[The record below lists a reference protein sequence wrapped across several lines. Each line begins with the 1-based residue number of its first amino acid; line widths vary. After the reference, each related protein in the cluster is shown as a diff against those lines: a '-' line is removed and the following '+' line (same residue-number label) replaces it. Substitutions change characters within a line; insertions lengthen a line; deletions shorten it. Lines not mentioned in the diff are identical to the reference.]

1 MSQGI
6 FSSVTQVFK
15 GIFSSITQVFSK
27 LDIRKMTTKLIMKV
41 SEKSRELV
49 QKMTNFLTSALQKPK
64 SKDDY
69 VLFKDKYIS
78 KKILLMGCAVVVL
91 GGYFLCAYAYPW
103 ADGNLWRTSIEY
115 GNEKYKSFSG
125 KVRIYYNNKTIYI
138 GEMSEGKL
146 SGKGKQYDENK
157 KLVYE
162 GEFEGDMYSGE
173 GILYQDDVAVYKGG
187 FSNNLFEGSG
197 EQYNSKGKMV
207 YKGDFT
213 LGQRSGKGI
222 EYDPDT
228 GKKIYSGDWVSDL
241 REGDGTEFKD
251 DGVSKVYK
259 GAFVAGLYE
268 GEGSLFEDGQLKYK
282 GNFQEGKYSGSGCLY
297 DTVTGKTIYDGDFAD
312 GKYEG
317 EGSLFDVTSG
327 KVIYKGSFLA
337 GKADGQGE
345 SYDKLGAVIYKGD
358 FSEGNIAYLNYIGK
372 TFDDIS
378 KEFGRESFLK
388 EVDDSLVVTYLNKN
402 ISMIFKKGSDQEETA
417 TRGSYEC
424 EKIFVDL
431 KKASFKGLAK
441 NSSKEQVESLLG
453 PPYSSFNYAVNKV
466 MEAAFKGL
474 SIDIKSSNLSPSDKF
489 IMGDYMVRLFYNQS
503 RDTIL
508 AAEVSSM

>member
-1 MSQGI
+1 MFQNI
-6 FSSVTQVFK
+6 FSSFTQLFRK
-15 GIFSSITQVFSK
+15 FDIKKITTDFIANINKK
-27 LDIRKMTTKLIMKV
+27 LKDLI
-41 SEKSRELV
+41 
-49 QKMTNFLTSALQKPK
+49 QKMTNFLSSALQKPK

-69 VLFKDKYIS
+69 VLFKNKYIS
-78 KKILLMGCAVVVL
+78 KKILLTGCVALGL

-115 GNEKYKSFSG
+115 GNEKYKNFSG

-138 GEMSEGKL
+138 GEMSDGKL

-162 GEFEGDMYSGE
+162 GEFEEDMYSGE
-173 GILYQDDVAVYKGG
+173 GTLYQDDVAVYKGK
-187 FSNNLFEGSG
+187 FSDNLFEGSG
-197 EQYNSKGKMV
+197 EQYNLKGKMI
-207 YKGDFT
+207 YKGDFS

-228 GKKIYSGDWVSDL
+228 GKKIYSGNWVSDL

-251 DGVSKVYK
+251 DGVSKIYK

-268 GEGSLFEDGQLKYK
+268 GEGCLFEDGQIKYK
-282 GNFQEGKYSGSGCLY
+282 GNFAEGKYSGSGCLY
-297 DTVTGKTIYDGDFAD
+297 DAETGKTIYDGNFAN

-317 EGSLFDVTSG
+317 EGSLFDLNSG
-327 KVIYKGSFLA
+327 KLVYKGSFLA

-372 TFDDIS
+372 TFDDVS
-378 KEFGRESFLK
+378 QEFGKESFLK
-388 EVDDSLVVTYLNKN
+388 EIDDSMVVTYLSKN
-402 ISMIFKKGSDQEETA
+402 ISMIFKNSSDQEENA
-417 TRGSYEC
+417 TRGSYTC

-431 KKASFKGLAK
+431 KKTSFKGLAK

-453 PPYSSFNYAVNKV
+453 PSYSSFNYSVNKV
-466 MEAAFKGL
+466 MEAAFNGL
-474 SIDIKSSNLSPSDKF
+474 SIDIKSSDLSPSDKF
-489 IMGDYMVRLFYNQS
+489 IMEDYMVRLFYSQS
-503 RDTIL
+503 RETIL